1 MADFAFKVHMS
12 TKVSPFFINYEQEPR
27 MGFELKSLLRRC
39 KSNTRKPRLHS
50 KGHKKKYADK
60 NRKEVIKATKV
71 EMWSLHFKLQ
81 EEPKLYCLDI
91 QEEPK
96 RKE

>member
-12 TKVSPFFINYEQEPR
+12 TKVSPFVINYGQEPR
-27 MGFELKSLLRRC
+27 KLKSSLRRC

-50 KGHKKKYADK
+50 KGHKKKYADRH
-60 NRKEVIKATKV
+60 RKEAIKATKV

>member
-1 MADFAFKVHMS
+1 
-12 TKVSPFFINYEQEPR
+12 
-27 MGFELKSLLRRC
+27 MGFELKSSLRRC

-50 KGHKKKYADK
+50 KGHKKKYADR

-71 EMWSLHFKLQ
+71 EVWSLHFKLQ
-81 EEPKLYCLDI
+81 EGPKLYFLDI